1 MDSLKGEGYEAG
13 DSVSALE
20 RLLADDALRCRIAG
34 EGHRF
39 IQRFTWERSYEL
51 LKTTLGL

>member
-13 DSVSALE
+13 ESVSALE
-20 RLLADDALRCRIAG
+20 RLLTDDALRRRIA
-34 EGHRF
+34 EGGNAF
-39 IQRFTWERSYEL
+39 IQSFTWDSSYAL